1 MTGSDPLLER
11 ISRAAGVATGD
22 DDRAAT
28 FARGLILG
36 ALVGAAIA
44 GSTIW
49 QRRQARLAGQTR
61 PADRILPE
69 PTADD
74 APVESTGAET
84 SPPRG

>member
-1 MTGSDPLLER
+1 VSDADPLLDR
-11 ISRAAGVATGD
+11 LNRAVGVATGD

-49 QRRQARLAGQTR
+49 QRRRARIPPPTR
-61 PADRILPE
+61 SVAVPDE
-69 PTADD
+69 STTAD
-74 APVESTGAET
+74 T
-84 SPPRG
+84 SRADPTPRRG

>member
-1 MTGSDPLLER
+1 MSSANPLLER

-49 QRRQARLAGQTR
+49 QRRHNRPTVPAAAEPPPGDTPEEAPPAG
-61 PADRILPE
+61 
-69 PTADD
+69 
-74 APVESTGAET
+74 
-84 SPPRG
+84 